1 LSLRDAGARRLGV
14 AAALLLAGVATAAPV
29 EVGAFSRAQPGAAL
43 PAGWQPLAFP
53 RIARHTTYQL
63 VADEGTMVVRADA
76 DASASGLIRRIDVDP
91 KRHPFLAWRW
101 KIAGVVEKADATRK
115 DGDDYAARVYV
126 AFKYDPDRV
135 SWFNRAKYSLIRLI
149 YGEYPPHAGIN
160 YVWDNRLAPGTVL
173 PNAYTD
179 RVRMIVL
186 RSGDTAANRWLAEE
200 RNVLEDYR
208 RAFGEE
214 PPPVAG
220 VAVMTDTD
228 DTGARATAWYG
239 DIEFRGAP

>member
-1 LSLRDAGARRLGV
+1 V
-14 AAALLLAGVATAAPV
+14 AAAAPV
-29 EVGAFSRAQPGAAL
+29 EMGAFSQAQVDAAL

-53 RIARHTTYQL
+53 RIARQTTYQL
-63 VADEGTMVVRADA
+63 VADDGTTVVRADA
-76 DASASGLIRRIDVDP
+76 EASASGLIRRIDVDP
-91 KRHPFLAWRW
+91 KSHPLLAWRW
-101 KIAGVVEKADATRK
+101 KIGGVVEKADATRK

-135 SWFNRAKYSLIRLI
+135 SWFNRAKYALIRLI

-160 YVWDNRLAPGTVL
+160 YVWDSRLAPGTVL

-186 RSGDTAANRWLAEE
+186 RSGDAAAGRWLAEE

-214 PPPVAG
+214 PPPVSG